1 MSEYLNLLQFEL
13 NERMKSE
20 GNIKFI
26 RNEERLTENDDYS
39 ETVTARDFASKAIGG
54 FVKTFEEYVEEQET
68 VSRKGLLIKHNIH
81 TMIDPRSLAKIIIK
95 CLLSNVMVPDGRRK
109 TATDVLFKIGDE
121 LEYTLKQIELD
132 MYHAKDVRKV
142 MDMLRRQGR
151 VGDKEE
157 IRNMMLALSE
167 SEGLEFKDFDSDIKA
182 KMGLALV
189 QLFYKSPVSYKG
201 EQLRFS
207 DIFREYDEKTHTSK
221 HKQRF
226 IDLTVLGREWLS
238 ENETFLAENSLTFL
252 PMVVPPM
259 PWRSITKGGYW
270 DEALNSKYHI
280 LKGVSRKKVKELY
293 YDHPE
298 GFDVLIEVL
307 NELQSV
313 PFTVNG
319 DILEAVKYVNDNE
332 ISIGGGGVPS
342 YMGGWEALLGD
353 EAETLFNLRKM
364 LERDEDGRLT
374 DSSKE
379 QLEEFAR
386 GVIEGGKDLDDKELW
401 KEWRKVCKKSQD
413 HARAEKS
420 KTLLMDNVIRD
431 AQMFVD
437 AGAPIYFVYNADYR
451 GRIYPL
457 STQFSPQ
464 GTDVSK
470 GLLNFAN
477 PVWVDTDEAVDQIA
491 YVIAN
496 NYGEDKLSITDRIQ
510 WTHDHTAE
518 ILACATDFKSTDFWL
533 KADKPFMFLNGCLEW
548 AKVVGASMSEEGGFW
563 SSIPIAF
570 DGSCNGIQHYSAMFK
585 DPEGAVAV
593 NLVDSEIPS
602 DVYKEVGLR
611 AKAMAERSSAGV
623 NKLIQKYSEE
633 TDGAI
638 FGRKVAKR
646 STMCLPYGV
655 SKRSS
660 NAYVYETVDE
670 VLKESSITAKEAKSV
685 RTRIG
690 SLIWDAIGEVV
701 GAPVV
706 GKEYLQNIAAELAE
720 ENLPVYWTTPTG
732 FPVKQEIKKSV
743 PKMIEVKID
752 GVRVQR
758 TVPRYVQTLDGGDQ
772 SNAVAPNFVHSF
784 DSAHLQLTVKA
795 AAAEGMENFLVVHD
809 SFATDANSAAR
820 FNEIIR
826 EEFVG
831 IYNERDYLNEFHDKV
846 EEQLGRASE
855 VGRVHQGDFDVNE
868 VLKATYFFS

>member
-13 NERMKSE
+13 NERMKAE

-39 ETVTARDFASKAIGG
+39 ETVTAQDFASKTLGG
-54 FVKTFEEYVEEQET
+54 FVKTFEEYVEMQET
-68 VSRKGLLIKHNIH
+68 VSRKPLLIKHNIH
-81 TMIDPRSLAKIIIK
+81 KMIDPRSLGKIIVK
-95 CLLSNVMVPDGRRK
+95 CLLSNVMTPDGRRK

-157 IRNMMLALSE
+157 IRSMMLDLSE
-167 SEGLEFKDFDSDIKA
+167 SSGLEFKDYNSDTKA

-189 QLFYKSPVSYKG
+189 QLFYKSPVEYKG
-201 EQLRFS
+201 EQIRFS
-207 DIFREYDEKTHTSK
+207 DIFREYDERNYTNK

-226 IDLTVLGREWLS
+226 IDLTSIGRGWLS
-238 ENETFLAENSLTFL
+238 ENETFLAENSLSFL
-252 PMVVPPM
+252 PMVVKPM

-270 DEALNSKYHI
+270 DEAINSKYHI
-280 LKGVSRKKVKELY
+280 LKGVSKKRVKEMHY
-293 YDHPE
+293 EHPE

-307 NELQSV
+307 NSLQDV
-313 PFTVNG
+313 PFIVNET
-319 DILEAVKYVNDNE
+319 ILEAVKYVNDNN

-342 YMGGWEALLGD
+342 YMGGWVSQLGD
-353 EAETLFNLRKM
+353 KSEDLFNLRKM
-364 LERDEDGRLT
+364 LTRGEDSRLT
-374 DSSKE
+374 EDSRL
-379 QLEEFAR
+379 QLEEF
-386 GVIEGGKDLDDKELW
+386 VKSVVEGSETLTDSELW
-401 KEWRKVCKKSQD
+401 KEWRKICKKSQD
-413 HARAEKS
+413 HTRAEKS
-420 KTLLMDNVIRD
+420 KVLLMDNVIRD
-431 AQMFVD
+431 AQMYVD

-477 PVWVDTDEAVDQIA
+477 SVWVDTDEAVDQIA

-496 NYGEDKLSITDRIQ
+496 NFGEDKLSITDRIQ
-510 WTHDHTAE
+510 WTHDHTDE
-518 ILACATDFKSTDFWL
+518 ILACALDYKSTDFWL
-533 KADKPFMFLNGCLEW
+533 GADKPFMFLNGCLEW
-548 AKVVGASMSEEGGFW
+548 AKVIGGSLSEEGGFW

-570 DGSCNGIQHYSAMFK
+570 DGSCNGIQNFSAMFL
-585 DPEGAVAV
+585 DESGAVAT
-593 NLVDSEIPS
+593 NLADSDTPNDIYK
-602 DVYKEVGLR
+602 DVADAALFNVQ
-611 AKAMAERSSAGV
+611 SSS
-623 NKLIQKYSEE
+623 NKLDELIVALDLE
-633 TDGAI
+633 TGEKL
-638 FGRKVAKR
+638 FGRKTAKR
-646 STMCLPYGV
+646 SVMTLPYGV

-660 NAYVYETVDE
+660 NAYVYEIVDE
-670 VLKESSITAKEAKSV
+670 VLKGSSVTAAQLKKV

-690 SLIWDAIGEVV
+690 NAMWESIGNVV
-701 GAPVV
+701 GAPVD
-706 GKEYLQNIAAELAE
+706 GKEYLQAVAKELAE
-720 ENLPVYWTTPTG
+720 ANLPVYWVTPSG
-732 FPVKQEIKKSV
+732 FPVRQEIKKRV

-752 GVRVQR
+752 GERVQR
-758 TVPRYVQTLDGGDQ
+758 TIPRYVNELDGADQ
-772 SNAVAPNFVHSF
+772 ANAVSPNFIHSF

-795 AAAEGMENFLVVHD
+795 AAKEGMTNFLVVHD

-831 IYNERDYLNEFHDKV
+831 MYKDRDHLNEFHDRV
-846 EEQLGRASE
+846 ESQLGTTSIVERMTQ
-855 VGRVHQGDFDVNE
+855 GNFDINRVLGS
-868 VLKATYFFS
+868 TYFFS